1 MIKNRIKET
10 RESKNISQLELSY
23 KTKIAPSNISAIE
36 TFKIY
41 LYPGWL
47 KRIAEALEYGMVG
60 INTGIISTEIAPFGG
75 MKESGI
81 GREGSKYGIEEFIEV
96 KYVCIAL

>member
-10 RESKNISQLELSY
+10 RECKGISQLGLSY

-36 TFKIY
+36 TYKIH

-47 KRIAEALEYGMVG
+47 KRIAEALELPEDELLLSNKGGYFDGT
-60 INTGIISTEIAPFGG
+60 NSTSYKF
-75 MKESGI
+75 
-81 GREGSKYGIEEFIEV
+81 
-96 KYVCIAL
+96 

>member
-47 KRIAEALEYGMVG
+47 KRIAEALEVSEDELLSSNKGGYLDVK
-60 INTGIISTEIAPFGG
+60 NST
-75 MKESGI
+75 S
-81 GREGSKYGIEEFIEV
+81 
-96 KYVCIAL
+96 